1 MVWVY
6 GLCVWVC
13 WSCGC
18 MGTVVVWVVCGGFV
32 VGVWMVWVYSFGG
45 MGVLVVQVLCAW
57 VYGSMC
63 CVGAWVVCMY
73 VCVCG
78 WVGVVGGCCG

>member
-1 MVWVY
+1 
-6 GLCVWVC
+6 
-13 WSCGC
+13 

-57 VYGSMC
+57 VYGSMG
-63 CVGAWVVCMY
+63 CVY
-73 VCVCG
+73 VCVC
-78 WVGVVGGCCG
+78 VCVCGCCG